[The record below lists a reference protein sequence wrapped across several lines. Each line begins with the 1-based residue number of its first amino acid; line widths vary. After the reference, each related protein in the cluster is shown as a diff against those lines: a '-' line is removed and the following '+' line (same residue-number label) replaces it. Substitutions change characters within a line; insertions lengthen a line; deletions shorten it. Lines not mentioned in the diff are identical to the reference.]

1 MRFASLACNAAA
13 VALSA
18 ALCGCVSSGPDF
30 RDTIAQ
36 AKAAV
41 FPSVVY
47 VRVIYDDLESGK
59 NRQGVASGSGVVIS
73 SDGEVLTNHH
83 VVDKTTEIRCQLA
96 DGRSFDAKVVG
107 KDKDL
112 DIALLKLQ
120 LPDGTPPLPV
130 ADLSTRR
137 LEVGEVVLA
146 MGAPWG
152 LARSV
157 SMGIVSCNDRFLE
170 GAGDY
175 TLWYQTDAAISPGN
189 SGGPLVDTSGRVV
202 GINARGNLFGGQ
214 AFTIP
219 SSTVLDILPNLRK
232 FGEAHWAWFGFKLQP
247 LEDFN
252 RNMRFDAREG
262 AIVADVEPGGP
273 ALKAG
278 LKPNDRIVSVDGA
291 PVTARF
297 WEDIPTIQRVLALK
311 PLGRTCVFGVVRGG
325 GEMKLEIAA
334 AEKGRVEGESFVCAR
349 WGFTAKEINRFD
361 TPDLA
366 FFAPDGG
373 VFISALA
380 WDGNAENCG
389 FNEKD
394 VIVRIGERRVKTLK
408 DVKDAYSEALAA
420 IGERTKAAIE
430 VSRGGRPAA
439 LVLDYAEDTE
449 KEDY

>member
-1 MRFASLACNAAA
+1 MARRLLARISLAASLAA
-13 VALSA
+13 SA
-18 ALCGCVSSGPDF
+18 GCVSTTPDF
-30 RDTIAQ
+30 RDTITQ
-36 AKAAV
+36 AKSSV

-47 VRVIYDDLESGK
+47 IRVIFDDMSSGK

-73 SDGEVLTNHH
+73 ADGEVLTNHH

-96 DGRSFDAKVVG
+96 DGRSFAAKVLG

-112 DIALLKLQ
+112 DIALLKLDM
-120 LPDGTPPLPV
+120 PAGTPPLPV
-130 ADLSTRR
+130 ASLSTRR
-137 LEVGEVVLA
+137 LDVGEVVLA

-202 GINARGNLFGGQ
+202 GINARGNLIGGQ

-219 SSTVLDILPNLRK
+219 SSTVLDILPRLRE

-252 RNMRFDAREG
+252 RNMRFDAAEG
-262 AIVADVEPGGP
+262 AIVADVEPASP

-278 LKPNDRIVSVDGA
+278 LRPNDRIVAVDGES
-291 PVTARF
+291 VTARF

-311 PLGRTCVFGVVRGG
+311 KLGHPCAFRLFRGDS
-325 GEMKLEIAA
+325 EMTVEISPAA
-334 AEKGRVEGESFVCAR
+334 KGRVEGESFVCAR

-361 TPDLA
+361 TPELA

-389 FNEKD
+389 FSEKD
-394 VIVRIGERRVKTLK
+394 VIVRIGGRRVKTLA
-408 DVKDAYSEALAA
+408 DVRQAYDKALADV
-420 IGERTKAAIE
+420 GERTKVAIE
-430 VSRGGRPAA
+430 VTRGGRPAA
-439 LVLDYAEDTE
+439 LVLDYTEDTE
-449 KEDY
+449 KEDE

>member
-1 MRFASLACNAAA
+1 
-13 VALSA
+13 
-18 ALCGCVSSGPDF
+18 
-30 RDTIAQ
+30 
-36 AKAAV
+36 
-41 FPSVVY
+41 
-47 VRVIYDDLESGK
+47 
-59 NRQGVASGSGVVIS
+59 
-73 SDGEVLTNHH
+73 
-83 VVDKTTEIRCQLA
+83 
-96 DGRSFDAKVVG
+96 
-107 KDKDL
+107 
-112 DIALLKLQ
+112 
-120 LPDGTPPLPV
+120 
-130 ADLSTRR
+130 
-137 LEVGEVVLA
+137 

-202 GINARGNLFGGQ
+202 GINARGNIFGGQ

-366 FFAPDGG
+366 FFAEDGG
-373 VFISALA
+373 LFVSAVA
-380 WDGNAENCG
+380 WDGNAWSAG
-389 FNEKD
+389 LKEKD
-394 VIVRIGERRVKTLK
+394 VLLSWDGTPVKTLDGLSQIYEAALK
-408 DVKDAYSEALAA
+408 DLPNRYRAS
-420 IGERTKAAIE
+420 IE
-430 VSRGGRPAA
+430 VMRRGRKMQI
-439 LVLDYAEDTE
+439 VLNYLEDTE
-449 KEDY
+449 KEVLE

>member
-1 MRFASLACNAAA
+1 MRFASFPCNAAA

-18 ALCGCVSSGPDF
+18 ALCGCMSSGPDF
-30 RDTIAQ
+30 RDTIAH
-36 AKAAV
+36 AKSSV

-83 VVDKTTEIRCQLA
+83 VIDKTTEIRCQLA

-202 GINARGNLFGGQ
+202 GINARGNLFGAQ

-278 LKPNDRIVSVDGA
+278 LKPNDRIVSVDGV

-311 PLGRTCVFGVVRGG
+311 PLGRTCAFGVVRGG
-325 GEMKLEIAA
+325 REQSFEIVA

-394 VIVRIGERRVKTLK
+394 VIVRIGDRKVKTLK
-408 DVKDAYSEALAA
+408 DVKDAYNEALAA
-420 IGERTKAAIE
+420 IGKRTKTAIE